1 MRRCVSL
8 LAVTVAVC
16 AACNTSNP
24 SSKDSAGAVPD
35 MRASVE
41 STTAAFHQAL
51 RTNDTV
57 SFFKFIDDDVI
68 MMPPGEAPVRGM
80 AALRTWYDGFLHQY
94 QTSSL
99 TLNDKEVLVG
109 DGWATETGSFEW
121 GLKPTAGGAEVVD
134 RGHYIQIWKQNAD
147 GIWKFYREIWNSA
160 APPGA

>member
-16 AACNTSNP
+16 AACNNSK
-24 SSKDSAGAVPD
+24 SSSVDGAGSVPD
-35 MRASVE
+35 MRAAVE

-51 RTNDTV
+51 RTNDSA
-57 SFFKFIDDDVI
+57 SFYRFIDDNVI
-68 MMPPGEAPVRGM
+68 MMPPGEGPVRGI

-121 GLKPTAGGAEVVD
+121 NLKPTAGGAEIVD
-134 RGHYIQIWKQNAD
+134 RGQYMQIWKRAAD
-147 GIWKFYREIWNSA
+147 GTWKFYREIWNSA
-160 APPGA
+160 VPAGG